1 MSLHGCIVVFGI
13 EVVDVDDVVF
23 VAVLVNVFGVVVDF
37 VVAGEVVD
45 ACVTVVVAVTFGDA
59 GLVDV

>member
-13 EVVDVDDVVF
+13 EVVDVDDVV
-23 VAVLVNVFGVVVDF
+23 VAVLGNVFGVVVVF
-37 VVAGEVVD
+37 VVTVEVVD
-45 ACVTVVVAVTFGDA
+45 ACVTVVVAVTLGGA